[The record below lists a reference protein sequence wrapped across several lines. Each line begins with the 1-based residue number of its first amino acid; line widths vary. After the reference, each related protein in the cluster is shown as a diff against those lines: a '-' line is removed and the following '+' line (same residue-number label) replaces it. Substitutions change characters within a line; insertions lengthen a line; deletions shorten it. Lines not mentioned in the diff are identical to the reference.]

1 MQDIILI
8 YINKIKWFNQIIRF
22 IVFVCMLK
30 LVSFVTVH
38 MLMHLDFCI
47 YISLTSL
54 GLKFTQNLFRFMGM
68 T

>member
-38 MLMHLDFCI
+38 MLMQLDFFI
-47 YISLTSL
+47 YFSLTSL